1 MEKAPTGANALKESL
16 VVDQGLL
23 RTLTSSCKS
32 RQPGAKRASTGTRV
46 GVVPGKA
53 TPPERYSNRVRLRV
67 HSDGGGG
74 GRRLA

>member
-1 MEKAPTGANALKESL
+1 MPWKNTSWPFTGSQTRGPPDAPGK
-16 VVDQGLL
+16 
-23 RTLTSSCKS
+23 R
-32 RQPGAKRASTGTRV
+32 RQPGTKMASAGAKV

-53 TPPERYSNRVRLRV
+53 TPPERYCNRGRLRV